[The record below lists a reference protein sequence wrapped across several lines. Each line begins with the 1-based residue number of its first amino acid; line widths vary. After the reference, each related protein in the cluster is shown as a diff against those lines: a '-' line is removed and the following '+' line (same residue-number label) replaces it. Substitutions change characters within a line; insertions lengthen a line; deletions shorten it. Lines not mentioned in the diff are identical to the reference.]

1 LGPSACYLASEG
13 ISYSTGGKN
22 KHGSEYLESC
32 AHNEVYLERDHQ
44 PEQSSSEERVSP
56 SLVVYLA
63 TM

>member
-1 LGPSACYLASEG
+1 LGSSACYLASER
-13 ISYSTGGKN
+13 ISYSTDGKN
-22 KHGSEYLESC
+22 KHGSECLESC
-32 AHNEVYLERDHQ
+32 AHNKAHLERDHQ